1 MKLFNGCD
9 CVINPIAMAYLLP
22 LTFQSNFVYET
33 HLVKEREFPQNS
45 MLSDRGKRWVLG
57 TGILHFF
64 LCGLKKDKLFKHK

>member
-1 MKLFNGCD
+1 M
-9 CVINPIAMAYLLP
+9 AMADLLA
-22 LTFQSNFVYET
+22 LTFQSNFVNEMY
-33 HLVKEREFPQNS
+33 LVKECEFPQNS